1 MIFSHSIK
9 SQVKCAHLWLGHL
22 SFFHWKAANGIWSGQ
37 EIQIHCEELPT
48 IFLKM
53 LNWKYGVIKHIS
65 RLFASLDTIKKKS
78 FSVTLFLFLYS
89 NRSWTTTKQYAKH
102 SLHRIYRN
110 ISVT

>member
-9 SQVKCAHLWLGHL
+9 SQVKCAHLRLGHL

-53 LNWKYGVIKHIS
+53 LNKLEIQCNQTHFKTLCLIGHN
-65 RLFASLDTIKKKS
+65 FKKK
-78 FSVTLFLFLYS
+78 FFCDIILVSVL
-89 NRSWTTTKQYAKH
+89 
-102 SLHRIYRN
+102 
-110 ISVT
+110 